1 MKWTIRLR
9 SAYAGILYYAGI
21 LNPRDCSC
29 GRHSVILAYH
39 RVLPASSEELKFIQP
54 GMYVTTETFE
64 KHMKY
69 VSEHYHVIALEELIN
84 NPGVKNACIVTF
96 DDGWYDNYKYAFPVL
111 KKYSIPATIFLATNL
126 IGTNTWAWPDRISY
140 YIHSATGDQIASIID
155 ILSSHSLTMPG
166 RTGTVSSSKSRAVIA
181 DEIINH
187 LKTMTEDERN
197 TLTASLDSRMETLM
211 SDLNRQR
218 PWMTWQ
224 EIREMSSGNIAFG
237 AHSHNHVILTQT
249 NVEKAEKEI
258 ADSKNTLIEKLGK
271 TVSMFSYPNGNYN
284 HELMGI
290 IDNLGFKLAVT
301 TRPGILDESENPLAL
316 RRILIHNDMTG
327 SKHMF
332 VYRITKRYLSKGI
345 IQTGICV
352 HS

>member
-1 MKWTIRLR
+1 MKWTIHLR

-21 LNPRDCSC
+21 LNPRGCSFN
-29 GRHSVILAYH
+29 GQSIILAYH
-39 RVLPASSEELKFIQP
+39 RVLPAASEELRFIQP

-69 VSEHYHVIALEELIN
+69 VNEHYHVIALEELIK
-84 NPGVKNACIVTF
+84 NPGIKNACIITF
-96 DDGWYDNYKYAFPVL
+96 DDGWYDNYQYAFPIL

-140 YIHSATGDQIASIID
+140 YIHSVPKDQVVSIID
-155 ILSSHSLTMPG
+155 MLSTHGLIIPRRISMI
-166 RTGTVSSSKSRAVIA
+166 SSSKSRAVIS

-187 LKTMTEDERN
+187 LKTMTEDARN
-197 TLTASLDSRMETLM
+197 SLTALLDSCMETLM
-211 SDLNRQR
+211 SALNRQR
-218 PWMTWQ
+218 PWMTWT
-224 EIREMSSGNIAFG
+224 EIKEMSSGNIAFG

-249 NVEKAEKEI
+249 NTEEATKEI
-258 ADSKNTLIEKLGK
+258 ADSKNTLIDKLGK
-271 TVSMFSYPNGNYN
+271 PVSMFSYPNGNFN
-284 HELMGI
+284 RELMRI

-301 TRPGILDESENPLAL
+301 TRPGMLDESENPLAL

-332 VYRITKRYLSKGI
+332 VYRITKRYLGKDI